1 MQQVD
6 SMEDAETVHG
16 TSHMRRGQERR
27 SQAANILARQKLLVL
42 KITFGGCCAQ
52 MKARQGKVLC
62 CAVRGN

>member
-42 KITFGGCCAQ
+42 KITFGGC
-52 MKARQGKVLC
+52 
-62 CAVRGN
+62 